1 MIDATV
7 QPSNPAN
14 RGSTWIRVL
23 SAAVLAPVVLAA
35 LYFGMPYSEILI
47 LVAAALLAWEWA
59 ALCDIA
65 APRPAGLTVIAAIG
79 AAVACGAI
87 REYEIAGWLVAVG
100 AMAAAVAASREG
112 AERSFWAGFGV
123 VYLAVPCL
131 GLLWLRQFPSAGLA
145 LVFWLLFVVWATD
158 TAAYFAGRAIGG
170 PKLAPAISPKKTWS
184 GFIGGL
190 LAAALAGVALGLI
203 FDSGQLWVVAAASAL
218 VSVVAQMGDLIES
231 GIKRRFGVKD
241 SGRLI
246 PGHGGLL
253 DRVDGLLTASL
264 VVAILVWHRGTAL

>member
-14 RGSTWIRVL
+14 RGGPWIRL
-23 SAAVLAPVVLAA
+23 ISAAVLVPPVLAA
-35 LYFGMPYSEILI
+35 LYFGTPYSEILV
-47 LVAAALLAWEWA
+47 LAAASVLAWEWA
-59 ALCDIA
+59 GLCGIA
-65 APRPAGLTVIAAIG
+65 APRPAGLVVIAAIFT
-79 AAVACGAI
+79 AVACGAI

-131 GLLWLRQFPSAGLA
+131 GFLWLRQFASSGLV
-145 LVFWLLFVVWATD
+145 LVFWLLLVVWATD
-158 TAAYFAGRAIGG
+158 TAAYFTGRAIGG
-170 PKLAPAISPKKTWS
+170 PKLAPAISPKKTWA
-184 GFIGGL
+184 GFIGGV

-203 FDSGQLWVVAAASAL
+203 FDSGQLAVVAAASAL

-246 PGHGGLL
+246 PGHGGLF

-264 VVAILVWHRGTAL
+264 VVAILVWHRGTGF